1 MIRRMPPQPVVPT
14 AIVGQAVELFRRHFA
29 VLYPVALIFGLV
41 NAMITHAVE
50 DTNAVAI
57 GFGLTIVIGT
67 LFQGLVVGFVRDV
80 EAGLPQGAEPSI
92 GALVR
97 SVAPVIGPLVGASI
111 LSALGVGLGLVLLI
125 VPGLFLMTIWS
136 VVAPVVVLERVP
148 VLAAFGR
155 SHALVQGFGWPV
167 FGTLVLLFLLLLPA
181 AIVALAATEAL
192 GDVAGSLIEVLVTAL
207 ATTVS
212 VLGTAT
218 LYFRLRDAESA
229 TPPPADPDRDAAAV

>member
-14 AIVGQAVELFRRHFA
+14 AIVGQAVDLFRRHFA

-136 VVAPVVVLERVP
+136 VVAPVVVLERAP
-148 VLAAFGR
+148 VFAAFGR
-155 SHALVQGFGWPV
+155 SRALVQGFGWPV

-181 AIVALAATEAL
+181 AVVALVATEAL
-192 GDVAGSLIEVLVTAL
+192 GDLAGSLVEVLVTAL

-229 TPPPADPDRDAAAV
+229 APPAADPDRDAAAV